1 MAEAADRS
9 NIDRLAATL
18 ALEQPVTTINQ
29 VSPARADVLGR
40 LGVHT
45 VRDLLSFYPFR
56 YIDLTRV
63 SDIAGA
69 RIGDQ
74 VTISGQ
80 IYEMKLK
87 RPRYNLPIV
96 EMTITDGTG
105 TLIASFF
112 HQQWLMKSF
121 QSGQTVAISGKV
133 EFNYG
138 FKRMTNPFIQEQ
150 EAGAPAGGF
159 VLPLHHATEKLS
171 AKMMRRI
178 VENGLAAC
186 RGLDDP
192 LPLDLRLRYR
202 LVSRQTALANIHFP
216 QSMDDAAQARRRLAY
231 EELLMLELHLKSRQ
245 LSRMVKVQPTA
256 HVANGPHTAALAQ
269 ALPFSLTDEQ
279 EQARDELLRVMAA
292 PLPANHLLLGD
303 VGTGKTVVAAFGLT
317 AAADTGTQALMMAPT
332 EVLAR
337 QYGQKLGPLLDAA
350 GVSWGLLTAATPPEE
365 RARLVAGVGDGSL
378 TVLFGTQALLEDDVI
393 VPHVSFVVID
403 EQQRFGVEQRRAL
416 VAKGQAPDVLSM
428 TATPIP
434 RSLALTIYGDMT
446 LSYLHHRP
454 RNAAGTQTTV
464 CDWQQKGIAYDA
476 AKRALTQG
484 RQVYVVCPLVGS
496 KADGASDKGGKKRA
510 GILEEGRDDEHL
522 AVDAVSIESEAD
534 LLQTDSHA
542 ALDHAQFLQQKVF
555 PDARVGVLHGRLS
568 GPEKDSVMQDF
579 RAGRIQVLVATT
591 VIEVGVDVP
600 NATVMIVE
608 DADRFGL
615 AQLHQLRG
623 RVGRGDVPGQVFLIS
638 DSRAP
643 VAVRRLQAM
652 ERTQDGF
659 ELSEYDLSLRREGD
673 ILGNR
678 QHGASTLK
686 LVNIMRD
693 RGMIEA
699 AHNDAAALL
708 EQDPQL
714 QAPEH
719 KALARELRILFP
731 EEKGR
736 A

>member
-1 MAEAADRS
+1 MAAADRS
-9 NIDRLAATL
+9 SIDRLAATL
-18 ALEQPVTTINQ
+18 ALEQPVTTVSQ
-29 VSPARADVLGR
+29 VSPARADVLGSF
-40 LGVHT
+40 GIQT
-45 VRDLLSFYPFR
+45 VRDLLSFYPYR

-69 RIGDQ
+69 RIGDM
-74 VTISGQ
+74 VTVSGR

-96 EMTITDGTG
+96 EMTLTDDTG
-105 TLIASFF
+105 TLIVSFF

-121 QSGQTVAISGKV
+121 QAGQTVAVAGKM

-138 FKRMTNPFIQEQ
+138 FKRMTNPFVREL
-150 EAGAPAGGF
+150 ESGASAGGF
-159 VLPLHHATEKLS
+159 VLSMHHATGKLS
-171 AKMMRRI
+171 AKMIRRI
-178 VENGLAAC
+178 VQNGLDIC

-202 LVSRQTALANIHFP
+202 LVSRQTAFENIHFP

-231 EELLMLELHLKSRQ
+231 EELLMLELHLKARQ
-245 LSRMVKVQPTA
+245 MARYAGAHPTA
-256 HVANGPHTAALAQ
+256 HTADGPHASALEQ
-269 ALPFSLTDEQ
+269 ALPFKLTDEQ
-279 EQARDELLRVMAA
+279 QQARDRLLQVMAE
-292 PLPANHLLLGD
+292 PSVANHLLLGD
-303 VGTGKTVVAAFGLT
+303 VGTGKTVVAAFGL
-317 AAADTGTQALMMAPT
+317 AAVADTGTQALMMAPT

-337 QYGQKLGPLLDAA
+337 QYGEKVGPLLDAA
-350 GVSWGLLTAATPPEE
+350 GVSWGLLTASTPADE
-365 RARLVAGVGDGSL
+365 RERLIAGAADGSL
-378 TVLFGTQALLEDDVI
+378 TVLFGTQALLEDDV
-393 VPHVSFVVID
+393 VMPHASFVVID

-416 VAKGQAPDVLSM
+416 VAKGAAPDVLSM

-446 LSYLHHRP
+446 LSYLRRRP
-454 RNAAGTQTTV
+454 CNAAGTETTV

-476 AKRALTQG
+476 AKEALAQG

-496 KADGASDKGGKKRA
+496 KADGSTGKDDGAHSGKAS
-510 GILEEGRDDEHL
+510 EEGRDDEHL
-522 AVDAVSIESEAD
+522 AAGAVSIESEAD
-534 LLQTDSHA
+534 LLRADTHA
-542 ALDHAQFLQQKVF
+542 ALDHAEFLQQKVF

-568 GPEKDSVMQDF
+568 GADKESVMQDF

-623 RVGRGDVPGQVFLIS
+623 RVGRGSLPGQVFLIS

-643 VAVRRLQAM
+643 VALRRLQAM

-699 AHNDAAALL
+699 AHDDAAALL
-708 EQDPQL
+708 RADPQL

-719 KALARELRILFP
+719 AALARELRMLFP
-731 EEKGR
+731 EERGR
-736 A
+736 S

>member
-1 MAEAADRS
+1 MP
-9 NIDRLAATL
+9 IDREKATL
-18 ALEQPVTTINQ
+18 SLDEPVSRVRL
-29 VSPARADVLGR
+29 VSPARAVALEK
-40 LGVHT
+40 LGVRT
-45 VRDLLSFYPFR
+45 LRDLLTHFPRS
-56 YIDLTRV
+56 YIDLSQVETC
-63 SDIAGA
+63 GTA
-69 RIGDQ
+69 RIGE
-74 VTISGQ
+74 VCTIRGTVHE
-80 IYEMKLK
+80 IKLK
-87 RPRYNLPIV
+87 KPRYNLRLV
-96 EMTITDGTG
+96 EIALVDGTG
-105 TLIASFF
+105 ILIVTCFR
-112 HQQWLMKSF
+112 QPWLMDQVKA
-121 QSGQTVAISGKV
+121 GDAVAVSGKV
-133 EFNYG
+133 TFDYG
-138 FKRMTNPFIQEQ
+138 YKRMTNPFIEVIG
-150 EAGAPAGGF
+150 EGEEVTGSVVP
-159 VLPLHHATEKLS
+159 VHPATEKLT
-171 AKMMRRI
+171 AAWVRRI
-178 VENGLAAC
+178 VANGLEAAE
-186 RGLDDP
+186 GLFDP
-192 LPLDLRLRYR
+192 LPLGLRLRYR
-202 LVSRQTALANIHFP
+202 LMSRNAALRAIHFP
-216 QSMDDAAQARRRLAY
+216 RTMAEADEARRRLVY
-231 EELLMLELHLKSRQ
+231 EELLYLELFLMQEGAARSAGCVPH
-245 LSRMVKVQPTA
+245 A
-256 HVANGPHTAALAQ
+256 HVVDGPRLGAFAASLPFELTGEQQRARDEILAALA
-269 ALPFSLTDEQ
+269 
-279 EQARDELLRVMAA
+279 A
-292 PLPANHLLLGD
+292 PTVANHMLLGD
-303 VGTGKTVVAAFGLT
+303 VGTGKTVVAGHALA
-317 AAADTGTQALMMAPT
+317 AAADSEGQAMLLAPT

-337 QYGQKLGPLLDAA
+337 QHMEGLGERLEGA
-350 GVSWGLLTAATPPEE
+350 GVRVALLTGSTAAVE
-365 RARLVAGVGDGSL
+365 RAAIVEGFASGQVD
-378 TVLFGTQALLEDDVI
+378 VLIGTHALLSDDV
-393 VPHVSFVVID
+393 VPRNLTLAVID

-476 AKRALTQG
+476 AKRALAQG

-522 AVDAVSIESEAD
+522 AADAVSIESEAD

-542 ALDHAQFLQQKVF
+542 ALDHAHFLQQKVF
-555 PDARVGVLHGRLS
+555 LDARVGVLHGRLS

>member
-1 MAEAADRS
+1 MAAADRS
-9 NIDRLAATL
+9 SIDRLAATL
-18 ALEQPVTTINQ
+18 ALEQPVTTVSQ
-29 VSPARADVLGR
+29 VSPARAAVLGR
-40 LGVHT
+40 FGIRT
-45 VRDLLSFYPFR
+45 VRDLLSFYPYR

-69 RIGDQ
+69 RIGDM
-74 VTISGQ
+74 VTVSGR

-96 EMTITDGTG
+96 EMTVTDGTG

-121 QSGQTVAISGKV
+121 QSGQSVAVAGKV

-138 FKRMTNPFIQEQ
+138 FKRMTNPFVREL
-150 EAGAPAGGF
+150 EPDAPAGGF
-159 VLPLHHATEKLS
+159 VLSLHHATEKLS
-171 AKMMRRI
+171 AKMMGRI
-178 VENGLAAC
+178 VQNGLDVC

-202 LVSRQTALANIHFP
+202 LVSRQTALENIHFP
-216 QSMDDAAQARRRLAY
+216 PSMDDAAQARRRLAY
-231 EELLMLELHLKSRQ
+231 EELLMLELHLKMRQ
-245 LSRMVKVQPTA
+245 MKRYEGACPTV
-256 HVANGPHTAALAQ
+256 HTIDGPHTAALAQ
-269 ALPFSLTDEQ
+269 ALPFELTDEQ
-279 EQARDELLRVMAA
+279 QQARDRLLQVMAEPVA
-292 PLPANHLLLGD
+292 ANHLLLGD
-303 VGTGKTVVAAFGLT
+303 VGTGKTAVAAFGLA

-337 QYGQKLGPLLDAA
+337 QYGAKVGPLLDAA
-350 GVSWGLLTAATPPEE
+350 GVSWGLLTAATPPDE
-365 RARLVAGVGDGSL
+365 RERLIASAADGSL
-378 TVLFGTQALLEDDVI
+378 TVLFGTQALLEEDVV
-393 VPHVSFVVID
+393 VPRASFVVID

-416 VAKGQAPDVLSM
+416 VAKGSAPDVLSM

-446 LSYLHHRP
+446 LSYLHRRP
-454 RNAAGTQTTV
+454 RNAAGTETTV

-476 AKRALTQG
+476 AREALAQG
-484 RQVYVVCPLVGS
+484 RQVYVVCPLVGGKTDGDAGKDDS
-496 KADGASDKGGKKRA
+496 ERSGKASG
-510 GILEEGRDDEHL
+510 EGRDDEHL
-522 AVDAVSIESEAD
+522 DAGAVSIESDAD
-534 LLQTDSHA
+534 LLRTDTHA
-542 ALDHAQFLQQKVF
+542 ALGHAEFLQQKVF
-555 PDARVGVLHGRLS
+555 PDVRVGVLHGRLS
-568 GPEKDSVMQDF
+568 GAEKESVMQDF

-623 RVGRGDVPGQVFLIS
+623 RVGRGSLPGRVFLIS

-643 VAVRRLQAM
+643 VALRRLRAM

-699 AHNDAAALL
+699 AHDDAAALL
-708 EQDPQL
+708 RDDPQL

-719 KALARELRILFP
+719 AALARELRMLFP
-731 EEKGR
+731 EERGR
-736 A
+736 S

>member
-245 LSRMVKVQPTA
+245 VSRMVKVQPTV

-303 VGTGKTVVAAFGLT
+303 VGTG
-317 AAADTGTQALMMAPT
+317 
-332 EVLAR
+332 
-337 QYGQKLGPLLDAA
+337 
-350 GVSWGLLTAATPPEE
+350 
-365 RARLVAGVGDGSL
+365 
-378 TVLFGTQALLEDDVI
+378 
-393 VPHVSFVVID
+393 
-403 EQQRFGVEQRRAL
+403 
-416 VAKGQAPDVLSM
+416 
-428 TATPIP
+428 
-434 RSLALTIYGDMT
+434 
-446 LSYLHHRP
+446 
-454 RNAAGTQTTV
+454 
-464 CDWQQKGIAYDA
+464 
-476 AKRALTQG
+476 
-484 RQVYVVCPLVGS
+484 
-496 KADGASDKGGKKRA
+496 
-510 GILEEGRDDEHL
+510 
-522 AVDAVSIESEAD
+522 
-534 LLQTDSHA
+534 
-542 ALDHAQFLQQKVF
+542 
-555 PDARVGVLHGRLS
+555 
-568 GPEKDSVMQDF
+568 
-579 RAGRIQVLVATT
+579 
-591 VIEVGVDVP
+591 
-600 NATVMIVE
+600 
-608 DADRFGL
+608 
-615 AQLHQLRG
+615 
-623 RVGRGDVPGQVFLIS
+623 
-638 DSRAP
+638 
-643 VAVRRLQAM
+643 
-652 ERTQDGF
+652 
-659 ELSEYDLSLRREGD
+659 
-673 ILGNR
+673 
-678 QHGASTLK
+678 
-686 LVNIMRD
+686 
-693 RGMIEA
+693 
-699 AHNDAAALL
+699 
-708 EQDPQL
+708 
-714 QAPEH
+714 
-719 KALARELRILFP
+719 
-731 EEKGR
+731 
-736 A
+736 